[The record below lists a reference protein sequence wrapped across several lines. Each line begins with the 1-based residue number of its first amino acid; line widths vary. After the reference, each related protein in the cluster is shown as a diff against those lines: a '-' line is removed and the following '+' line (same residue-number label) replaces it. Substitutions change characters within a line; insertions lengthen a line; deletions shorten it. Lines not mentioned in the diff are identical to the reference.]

1 MDPAEF
7 RHQAHALVDWMSTYL
22 EQVERY
28 PVLSRAAPGDV
39 RRALPR
45 QAPERGE
52 PFEVIFADV
61 ERVLVPALTHWNH
74 PGFFAYFA
82 SSASPPGILGEMLA
96 AALNQQAMLW
106 KTSPAS
112 TELEE
117 TTLGWLRHL
126 LGLPEGFEGV
136 IYDTASISTLHAL
149 AAARERAVP
158 GVGESGLPSGTRLA
172 IYASDHAHS
181 SVDKALMV
189 LGLGRAALR
198 RIPADRHFQMQSEA
212 LAAAIDEDLAGGTR
226 PMAVVATI
234 GTTSTTSI
242 DPIAD
247 IAAICEKRGVWLH
260 VDAAYA
266 GVAASLPELR
276 PHFEGWERADSI
288 VVNPHKWLF
297 TPVDLSVLYCR
308 QMPALLAAFS
318 LVPEF
323 LRTAEGDSGVRNLM
337 DTGIQLG
344 RRFRSLKLWMVLR
357 TFGAEGVRAVLREHV
372 RLAHLFAGWVDADP
386 RFERIAPVPFS
397 AVCFR
402 ARGAAG
408 QSPLDVDELNERLM
422 DAVNATGELFL
433 SHTRLDGRFV
443 IRLAI
448 GHYRTEQ
455 RHVERAWALLQ
466 QTLEGLGLRV

>member
-1 MDPAEF
+1 MLD
-7 RHQAHALVDWMSTYL
+7 
-22 EQVERY
+22 
-28 PVLSRAAPGDV
+28 
-39 RRALPR
+39 
-45 QAPERGE
+45 
-52 PFEVIFADV
+52 
-61 ERVLVPALTHWNH
+61 PALTHWNH

-117 TTLGWLRHL
+117 TALGWLRQL
-126 LGLPEGFEGV
+126 LGLPEHFEGV

-149 AAARERAVP
+149 AAAREHAAP
-158 GVGESGLPSGTRLA
+158 GAAASGLSAGTRFG
-172 IYASDHAHS
+172 IYASEHAHS

-198 RIPADRHFQMQSEA
+198 RIPADRDFRMQPEA
-212 LAAAIDEDLAGGTR
+212 LAAAIAADLSNGTL

-234 GTTSTTSI
+234 GTTSTTSV

-247 IAAICEKRGVWLH
+247 IAAICEARGVWLH

-276 PHFEGWERADSI
+276 AHFEGWERADSI

-323 LRTAEGDSGVRNLM
+323 LRTAEGDRGVRNLM

-357 TFGAEGVRAVLREHV
+357 TFGAEGVRSVLREHV
-372 RLAHLFAGWVDADP
+372 RLARLFAGWVDADP

-408 QSPLDVDELNERLM
+408 QSPPDVDALNERLM
-422 DAVNATGELFL
+422 DAVNATGEVFL

-466 QTLEGLGLRV
+466 ASRLWPLGLGSSRLSAEPSASQSPEPKAFKNQNTSYQCRWRPVTAFCTVPI

>member
-1 MDPAEF
+1 MDAAEF
-7 RHQAHALVDWMSTYL
+7 RRHAHALVDWMATYL
-22 EQVERY
+22 EEVERY
-28 PVLSRAAPGDV
+28 PVLPHVAPGDV
-39 RRALPR
+39 RRALPS

-52 PFEVIFADV
+52 PFEAIAADV

-74 PGFFAYFA
+74 PGFMAYFP

-96 AALNQQAMLW
+96 AVLNQQAMLW

-117 TTLGWLRHL
+117 TVLGWLRDL
-126 LGLPEGFEGV
+126 LGLPAGFEGV

-158 GVGESGLPSGTRLA
+158 GAGLDGLPPGVRLRV
-172 IYASDHAHS
+172 YASEHAHS

-198 RIPADRHFQMQSEA
+198 HIPADRDFRMQSAA
-212 LAAAIDEDLAGGTR
+212 LAAAIDQDVANGFT

-242 DPIAD
+242 DPVAEIAG
-247 IAAICEKRGVWLH
+247 ICEARGIWLH

-266 GVAASLPELR
+266 GVAASVPELQ
-276 PHFEGWERADSI
+276 PQFAGWERGDSI

-297 TPVDLSVLYCR
+297 TPVDVSVLYCR
-308 QMPALLAAFS
+308 HMPVLRAAFS

-323 LRTAEGDSGVRNLM
+323 LRTSEGDSGVRNLM

-357 TFGAEGVRAVLREHV
+357 TFGAEGVRTALREHM
-372 RLAHLFAGWVDADP
+372 RLAREFAGWVDADP

-402 ARGAAG
+402 ACGSAG
-408 QSPLDVDELNERLM
+408 QSAEAVDALNERLM
-422 DAVNATGELFL
+422 EQVNATGEVFL

-448 GHYRTEQ
+448 GHYRTSEK
-455 RHVERAWALLQ
+455 HVARAWALLV
-466 QTLEGLGLRV
+466 EAAVGLGLRA